1 MMAQFLP
8 DGEKDDVPRECLDK
22 VLRFCPYSGFMCQAQ
37 EDLDMDFFEAYLQ
50 MRRTS
55 VQD

>member
-8 DGEKDDVPRECLDK
+8 DGEKDDVPCECLDK